1 MIEPFPLALLL
12 SVLVFVGFRFI
23 IRLKSSTLISATL
36 SILAFSFLLPDIA
49 GSDNIYYWGL
59 IPNENFN
66 QLDALR
72 LHIFFS
78 SLAILV
84 LIMSF
89 LEIILLTRKI
99 RLTKSLN
106 TIRNDQIPIE
116 TRYKTVFWL
125 IGLSLVLLSIGLV
138 SGFLLDLNNVDYLV
152 IKIIF
157 TILQSSKFH
166 SHINL
171 YSHIRMV
178 HREKPRNT
186 RRIQGIRKLNPISC
200 MFIN

>member
-12 SVLVFVGFRFI
+12 SVLIFVGFRFI

-59 IPNENFN
+59 IPNQNFN

-125 IGLSLVLLSIGLV
+125 IGLSLVLLSIGLA

-152 IKIIF
+152 IKILF
-157 TILQSSKFH
+157 TVLAWVTYMTTF
-166 SHINL
+166 
-171 YSHIRMV
+171 IRM
-178 HREKPRNT
+178 RFYNLQTK
-186 RRIQGIRKLNPISC
+186 
-200 MFIN
+200 FIVRYSFLSIIFIMIAFFVNI

>member
-12 SVLVFVGFRFI
+12 SILVFVGFRFI

-99 RLTKSLN
+99 KLTKSLN

-125 IGLSLVLLSIGLV
+125 IGLSLVLLSIGLA

-157 TILQSSKFH
+157 TVLAWITYMTTF
-166 SHINL
+166 
-171 YSHIRMV
+171 IRM
-178 HREKPRNT
+178 RFYSLQTK
-186 RRIQGIRKLNPISC
+186 
-200 MFIN
+200 FIVRYSFLSIIFIMIAFFVNI

>member
-125 IGLSLVLLSIGLV
+125 IGLSLVLLSIGLA

-152 IKIIF
+152 IKILF
-157 TILQSSKFH
+157 TVLAWITYMTTF
-166 SHINL
+166 
-171 YSHIRMV
+171 IRM
-178 HREKPRNT
+178 RFYNLQTK
-186 RRIQGIRKLNPISC
+186 
-200 MFIN
+200 FIVRYSFLSIIFIMIAFFVNI